1 LDVSLLKVG
10 CILWLIS
17 ERWKKV
23 KRFDAQQNNSIADEI
38 KLKKKHLAKKKFV
51 DLRRLAN

>member
-38 KLKKKHLAKKKFV
+38 KLKKKSV